1 MEELLTQEVPMGP
14 CEGGRWSQGGG
25 AVEGGGGR
33 GEEGGG
39 ERMDIIHR
47 ERKVKKRE
55 CRGAERDVHVKQRGR
70 EGRTEV
76 HEHGKART

>member
-1 MEELLTQEVPMGP
+1 M
-14 CEGGRWSQGGG
+14 R
-25 AVEGGGGR
+25 GGGGVRER
-33 GEEGGG
+33 GLWRVERGGGRREEGRG

-70 EGRTEV
+70 EGRAEV
-76 HEHGKART
+76 QCTWKSKNINSAICEYILD